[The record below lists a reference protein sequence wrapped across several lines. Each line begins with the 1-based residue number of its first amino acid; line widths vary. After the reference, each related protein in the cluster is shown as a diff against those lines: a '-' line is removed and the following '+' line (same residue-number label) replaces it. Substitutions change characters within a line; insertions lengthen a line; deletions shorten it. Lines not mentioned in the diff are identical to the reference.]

1 MGRVDGGGGRRLTG
15 RIRWRPMSTPKRSII
30 TTAAGSNAGAY
41 GPAEWG
47 MLGWTTFMWGSS
59 FLWIAIGLDG
69 FTPGMVA
76 FLRLALGA
84 AALAILPAARR
95 RINREDWPAVAI
107 VSVAGNAGPALLF
120 AVAEQTV
127 ESSVAGMINAAVPLA
142 TAAIAF
148 MLGQRSLR
156 PVHIVGIIGGL
167 GGVLLLSVPT
177 ISGADP
183 AVAGMMLLFLAVI
196 GYAISNNVL
205 VPLQQRYGGIPVI
218 MQAQLLGI
226 VVLAPWGLWDLGAND
241 PSLGPILAVVILGV
255 LGTGVSRAVHA
266 TLVGR
271 VGAPRASIVGYLIP
285 GVAIVLGVV
294 FRSETISPVE
304 LVGLGVVLVSAF
316 LVTRAV
322 R

>member
-1 MGRVDGGGGRRLTG
+1 
-15 RIRWRPMSTPKRSII
+15 
-30 TTAAGSNAGAY
+30 
-41 GPAEWG
+41 
-47 MLGWTTFMWGSS
+47 
-59 FLWIAIGLDG
+59 
-69 FTPGMVA
+69 
-76 FLRLALGA
+76 
-84 AALAILPAARR
+84 
-95 RINREDWPAVAI
+95 
-107 VSVAGNAGPALLF
+107 LLF

-127 ESSVAGMINAAVPLA
+127 ESSVAGMINSAVPLA
-142 TAAIAF
+142 TAAISF

-156 PVHIVGIIGGL
+156 PVHIVGLVGGL

-177 ISGADP
+177 MSGTDP
-183 AVAGMMLLFLAVI
+183 AVMGMLLLFLAVI
-196 GYAISNNVL
+196 GYAISNNLL
-205 VPLQQRYGGIPVI
+205 VPLQHRYGGIPVI
-218 MQAQLLGI
+218 MQAQLLGV

-285 GVAIVLGVV
+285 GVAIVLGVA
-294 FRSETISPVE
+294 FRSETISPIE
-304 LVGLGVVLVSAF
+304 LVGLAVVLISAF